1 MPEFKVDDGM
11 LVAYADG
18 QLNSQQS
25 SAVETAMLLDHEL
38 SLKVDAFRASGD
50 LLKSELDVAG
60 EVAPDHISHR
70 IREIEKNLTREN
82 QKKINSVSSD
92 TSKRFSGWFSWQ
104 FWSSAGGSFAAGVAC
119 AILFITPGLFDANE
133 LGLRTLINENESSRS
148 DITAPVTDVVEKADP
163 KELKFDFYTLL
174 KETEI
179 LVPDGQDSGNTAEP
193 EQNAIYVL
201 QAGSFKNA
209 RDAENLKVE
218 LLLMNLSAERESV
231 KSKNGDIWHR
241 VLVGPFTDTSKMA
254 SARAKLAENN
264 IDSLKLKR
272 KQ

>member
-1 MPEFKVDDGM
+1 MAQNSSQNGSNRYTRQQAPSEKSYRPAFLSG
-11 LVAYADG
+11 LVIGALIMY
-18 QLNSQQS
+18 
-25 SAVETAMLLDHEL
+25 
-38 SLKVDAFRASGD
+38 FF
-50 LLKSELDVAG
+50 
-60 EVAPDHISHR
+60 P
-70 IREIEKNLTREN
+70 
-82 QKKINSVSSD
+82 
-92 TSKRFSGWFSWQ
+92 
-104 FWSSAGGSFAAGVAC
+104 
-119 AILFITPGLFDANE
+119 
-133 LGLRTLINENESSRS
+133 LINESTRS
-148 DITAPVTDVVEKADP
+148 DTAAAVTDIVGKADL

>member
-1 MPEFKVDDGM
+1 MAQNSSQNGSNRYTRQQAPSEKSSRPAFLSG
-11 LVAYADG
+11 LVIGALIMY
-18 QLNSQQS
+18 
-25 SAVETAMLLDHEL
+25 
-38 SLKVDAFRASGD
+38 FF
-50 LLKSELDVAG
+50 
-60 EVAPDHISHR
+60 P
-70 IREIEKNLTREN
+70 
-82 QKKINSVSSD
+82 
-92 TSKRFSGWFSWQ
+92 
-104 FWSSAGGSFAAGVAC
+104 
-119 AILFITPGLFDANE
+119 
-133 LGLRTLINENESSRS
+133 LINESTRS
-148 DITAPVTDVVEKADP
+148 DTAAAVTDIVGKADL

-193 EQNAIYVL
+193 EQNAVYVL

-209 RDAENLKVE
+209 RDAENLKVQ

>member
-1 MPEFKVDDGM
+1 MAQNSSKNNSNRYSRQQAPSVKSSRPAFLSG
-11 LVAYADG
+11 LVIGALIMY
-18 QLNSQQS
+18 
-25 SAVETAMLLDHEL
+25 
-38 SLKVDAFRASGD
+38 
-50 LLKSELDVAG
+50 
-60 EVAPDHISHR
+60 
-70 IREIEKNLTREN
+70 
-82 QKKINSVSSD
+82 
-92 TSKRFSGWFSWQ
+92 
-104 FWSSAGGSFAAGVAC
+104 
-119 AILFITPGLFDANE
+119 LFP
-133 LGLRTLINENESSRS
+133 LINESTPS
-148 DITAPVTDVVEKADP
+148 DTAAAVTDMVGKADL

-179 LVPDGQDSGNTAEP
+179 LVPDGQDSENSGAP
-193 EQNAIYVL
+193 EKNAVYVL
-201 QAGSFKNA
+201 QAGSFKNL

-218 LLLMNLSAERESV
+218 LLLMNLSAESESV

>member
-1 MPEFKVDDGM
+1 MAQNSSQNGSNRYTRQQAPSEKSSRPAFLSG
-11 LVAYADG
+11 LVIGALIMYFSP
-18 QLNSQQS
+18 LMNES
-25 SAVETAMLLDHEL
+25 
-38 SLKVDAFRASGD
+38 
-50 LLKSELDVAG
+50 
-60 EVAPDHISHR
+60 
-70 IREIEKNLTREN
+70 TR
-82 QKKINSVSSD
+82 SD
-92 TSKRFSGWFSWQ
+92 T
-104 FWSSAGGSFAAGVAC
+104 AAA
-119 AILFITPGLFDANE
+119 
-133 LGLRTLINENESSRS
+133 
-148 DITAPVTDVVEKADP
+148 VTDIVGKADL

-179 LVPDGQDSGNTAEP
+179 LVPDDQDSGNTAEP
-193 EQNAIYVL
+193 EQNAVYVL

-218 LLLMNLSAERESV
+218 LLLMNLSVERESI

>member
-1 MPEFKVDDGM
+1 LIMYFFP
-11 LVAYADG
+11 
-18 QLNSQQS
+18 
-25 SAVETAMLLDHEL
+25 
-38 SLKVDAFRASGD
+38 
-50 LLKSELDVAG
+50 
-60 EVAPDHISHR
+60 
-70 IREIEKNLTREN
+70 
-82 QKKINSVSSD
+82 
-92 TSKRFSGWFSWQ
+92 
-104 FWSSAGGSFAAGVAC
+104 
-119 AILFITPGLFDANE
+119 
-133 LGLRTLINENESSRS
+133 LINESSPSDAAAAVNE
-148 DITAPVTDVVEKADP
+148 IVEKADL

-179 LVPDGQDSGNTAEP
+179 LVPDDQDSANTADP
-193 EQNAIYVL
+193 EKDAVYVL
-201 QAGSFKNA
+201 QAGSFKNI

-218 LLLMNLSAERESV
+218 LLLMNLSAESESV

>member
-1 MPEFKVDDGM
+1 MSG
-11 LVAYADG
+11 LVIGALIMY
-18 QLNSQQS
+18 
-25 SAVETAMLLDHEL
+25 
-38 SLKVDAFRASGD
+38 FF
-50 LLKSELDVAG
+50 
-60 EVAPDHISHR
+60 P
-70 IREIEKNLTREN
+70 
-82 QKKINSVSSD
+82 
-92 TSKRFSGWFSWQ
+92 
-104 FWSSAGGSFAAGVAC
+104 
-119 AILFITPGLFDANE
+119 
-133 LGLRTLINENESSRS
+133 LINESSPSDAAVAVNE
-148 DITAPVTDVVEKADP
+148 IVEKADL

-179 LVPDGQDSGNTAEP
+179 LVPDDQDSANTADP
-193 EQNAIYVL
+193 EKDAVYVL
-201 QAGSFKNA
+201 QAGSFKNI

-218 LLLMNLSAERESV
+218 LLLMNLSAESESV

>member
-1 MPEFKVDDGM
+1 MAQNSSKNGSNRYARAQPSSEKSSRPAFMSG
-11 LVAYADG
+11 LVIGALIMY
-18 QLNSQQS
+18 
-25 SAVETAMLLDHEL
+25 
-38 SLKVDAFRASGD
+38 FF
-50 LLKSELDVAG
+50 
-60 EVAPDHISHR
+60 P
-70 IREIEKNLTREN
+70 
-82 QKKINSVSSD
+82 
-92 TSKRFSGWFSWQ
+92 
-104 FWSSAGGSFAAGVAC
+104 
-119 AILFITPGLFDANE
+119 
-133 LGLRTLINENESSRS
+133 LINESTRS
-148 DITAPVTDVVEKADP
+148 DTAAAVTDIVGKADL

>member
-1 MPEFKVDDGM
+1 MSG
-11 LVAYADG
+11 LVIGALIMY
-18 QLNSQQS
+18 
-25 SAVETAMLLDHEL
+25 
-38 SLKVDAFRASGD
+38 FF
-50 LLKSELDVAG
+50 
-60 EVAPDHISHR
+60 P
-70 IREIEKNLTREN
+70 
-82 QKKINSVSSD
+82 
-92 TSKRFSGWFSWQ
+92 
-104 FWSSAGGSFAAGVAC
+104 
-119 AILFITPGLFDANE
+119 
-133 LGLRTLINENESSRS
+133 LINESSPS
-148 DITAPVTDVVEKADP
+148 ETAATVNKLVEKADL

-179 LVPDGQDSGNTAEP
+179 LVPDDQDSA
-193 EQNAIYVL
+193 NATDPGKDAVYVL
-201 QAGSFKNA
+201 QAGSFKNI

-218 LLLMNLSAERESV
+218 LLLMNLLAESECV

>member
-1 MPEFKVDDGM
+1 MKLP
-11 LVAYADG
+11 
-18 QLNSQQS
+18 QL
-25 SAVETAMLLDHEL
+25 LIEL
-38 SLKVDAFRASGD
+38 
-50 LLKSELDVAG
+50 
-60 EVAPDHISHR
+60 
-70 IREIEKNLTREN
+70 
-82 QKKINSVSSD
+82 
-92 TSKRFSGWFSWQ
+92 
-104 FWSSAGGSFAAGVAC
+104 
-119 AILFITPGLFDANE
+119 
-133 LGLRTLINENESSRS
+133 
-148 DITAPVTDVVEKADP
+148 VEKADL

-179 LVPDGQDSGNTAEP
+179 LVPDDQDSANTTDP
-193 EQNAIYVL
+193 EKDAVYVL
-201 QAGSFKNA
+201 QAGSFKNI

-218 LLLMNLSAERESV
+218 LLLMNLLAESESV